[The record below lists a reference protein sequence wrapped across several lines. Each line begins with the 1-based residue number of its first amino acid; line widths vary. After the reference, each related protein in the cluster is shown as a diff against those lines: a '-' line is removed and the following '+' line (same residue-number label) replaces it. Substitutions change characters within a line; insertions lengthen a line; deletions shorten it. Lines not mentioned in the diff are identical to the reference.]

1 MPRMK
6 ITMQSSLLAD
16 MVSVCSMAISSK
28 PMKPIYE
35 CVYLEANS
43 DKSIP
48 LVTVVGKDS
57 GTAIRKVT
65 DKAEVMEDGQALI
78 PAKTLLNFLKLM
90 DGEVTLAVEGIT
102 ATLKSKG
109 KKVNITCL
117 PGAEY
122 EPGFTQIKQDQ
133 QNLVTMNGADWGT
146 LTNSVSHCISVDQ
159 GRLILT
165 GVSLKFNGEAG
176 TVEAC
181 GVDGYKVAICRKS
194 AETNDTFA
202 VVVPGVSAKLVEKVI
217 KDAENVDYCFG
228 SGVMIAEAYD
238 TAIEVSM
245 LQGSFVEYEKMLVKN
260 GSLRAKVNTSELLT
274 AVKLAQV
281 SASEGQKNLI
291 VLTFTS
297 DEALQVTARADKS
310 ASTTDVVCV
319 VDGELMNPDKTS
331 AGREIAFNAN
341 YISDCLKAASGFGDE
356 VTLLCNSPVSPMA
369 ILPVDRNDFYQLV
382 LPVRRG

>member
-1 MPRMK
+1 
-6 ITMQSSLLAD
+6 MQSSLLAD
-16 MVSVCSMAISSK
+16 MVSVCSMAISNK
-28 PMKPIYE
+28 PMKPVYE
-35 CVYLEANS
+35 CVYLETNS
-43 DKSIP
+43 EKSIP

-78 PAKTLLNFLKLM
+78 PAKTLLSFLKLM
-90 DGEVTLAVEGIT
+90 DGEVTLTVEGIT

-122 EPGFTQIKQDQ
+122 EPGFTEIPDAE
-133 QNLVTMNGADWGT
+133 LVTMNGADWGT
-146 LTNSVSHCISVDQ
+146 LTNSVSHCVAVDQ

-165 GVSLKFNGEAG
+165 GVSLKFNGETG

-194 AETNDTFA
+194 AETNSTFA

-217 KDAENVDYCFG
+217 KDAENVDYRFG

-245 LQGSFVEYEKMLVKN
+245 LQGSFVEYEKMLVRN
-260 GSLRAKVNTSELLT
+260 GSLRVKVNTNELLT

-281 SASEGQKNLI
+281 SASEVQKNLI
-291 VLTFTS
+291 VLSFTS
-297 DEALQVTARADKS
+297 DDTIQVTARADKS
-310 ASTTDVVCV
+310 ASIADVSCL

-356 VTLLCNSPVSPMA
+356 VTLICNSPVSPMA
-369 ILPVDRNDFYQLV
+369 IVPVDRNDFYQLV

>member
-28 PMKPIYE
+28 PMKPVYE

-65 DKAEVMEDGQALI
+65 DQAEVMEDGQALI

-90 DGEVTLAVEGIT
+90 DGEVALSVEGIT

-122 EPGFTQIKQDQ
+122 EPGFTEIPKAY
-133 QNLVTMNGADWGT
+133 LVTMNGADWGT
-146 LTNSVSHCISVDQ
+146 LVNSVSHCISVDQ

-165 GVSLKFNGEAG
+165 GVSLKFNGETG
-176 TVEAC
+176 VVEAC
-181 GVDGYKVAICRKS
+181 GVDGYKVAVCRKS
-194 AETNDTFA
+194 AETNDTFS

-217 KDAENVDYCFG
+217 KDAENVDYRFG

-245 LQGSFVEYEKMLVKN
+245 LQGSFVEYEKMLVRN

-297 DEALQVTARADKS
+297 DETMQVAARADKS
-310 ASTTDVVCV
+310 ASVTDISCL
-319 VDGELMNPDKTS
+319 VDGELLNPDKTS

-369 ILPVDRNDFYQLV
+369 IVPVDRSDFYQLV

>member
-1 MPRMK
+1 MK

-28 PMKPIYE
+28 PMKPVYE

-43 DKSIP
+43 EKSIP

-78 PAKTLLNFLKLM
+78 PAKTLLSFLKLM
-90 DGEVTLAVEGIT
+90 DGEVTLTVEGVS

-122 EPGFTQIKQDQ
+122 EPGFTEIPSPE
-133 QNLVTMNGADWGT
+133 LVTMNGADWGT

-165 GVSLKFNGEAG
+165 GVSLKFNGETG
-176 TVEAC
+176 IVEAC

-194 AETNDTFA
+194 AETNSAFA

-217 KDAENVDYCFG
+217 KDAENVDYRFG
-228 SGVMIAEAYD
+228 NGVMIAEAYD
-238 TAIEVSM
+238 TAIEVAM
-245 LQGSFVEYEKMLVKN
+245 LNGSFVEYEKMLVKN

-291 VLTFTS
+291 VLSFTS
-297 DEALQVTARADKS
+297 EDTMQVTARADKS
-310 ASTTDVVCV
+310 ASTADISCI
-319 VDGELMNPDKTS
+319 VDGELLNPDKTS

-369 ILPVDRNDFYQLV
+369 IVPVDRGDFYQLV

>member
-28 PMKPIYE
+28 PMKPVYE

-78 PAKTLLNFLKLM
+78 PAKTLLSFLKLM
-90 DGEVTLAVEGIT
+90 DGDVTLTVEGIN

-122 EPGFTQIKQDQ
+122 EPGFTEIPSPE
-133 QNLVTMNGADWGT
+133 LVTMNGADWGT

-165 GVSLKFNGEAG
+165 GVSLKFNGETG

-181 GVDGYKVAICRKS
+181 GVDGYKVAVCRKS
-194 AETNDTFA
+194 AETNSTFS
-202 VVVPGVSAKLVEKVI
+202 VVVPGVSAKQVEKVI
-217 KDAENVDYCFG
+217 KDAENVDYRFG

-238 TAIEVSM
+238 TAIEVAM
-245 LQGSFVEYEKMLVKN
+245 LNGSFVEYEKMLVRN
-260 GSLRAKVNTSELLT
+260 GSLRAKVNTAELLT

-297 DEALQVTARADKS
+297 DETMQVTARADKS
-310 ASTTDVVCV
+310 ASVTDISCI
-319 VDGELMNPDKTS
+319 VDGELLNPDKTS

-369 ILPVDRNDFYQLV
+369 IVPVDRSDFYQLV

>member
-1 MPRMK
+1 MK

-28 PMKPIYE
+28 PMKPVYE

-90 DGEVTLAVEGIT
+90 DGEVTLSVEGIT

-109 KKVNITCL
+109 KKANITCL

-122 EPGFTQIKQDQ
+122 EPGFTEIHKAY
-133 QNLVTMNGADWGT
+133 LVTMNGADWGT
-146 LTNSVSHCISVDQ
+146 ITNSVSHCIAVDQ

-165 GVSLKFNGEAG
+165 GVSLKFNGENGMA
-176 TVEAC
+176 EAC

-217 KDAENVDYCFG
+217 KDAENVDYRFG
-228 SGVMIAEAYD
+228 NGVMIAEAYD

-297 DEALQVTARADKS
+297 DETMQVAARADKS
-310 ASTTDVVCV
+310 ASVTDISCL
-319 VDGELMNPDKTS
+319 VDGELLNPDKTS

-356 VTLLCNSPVSPMA
+356 VTLICNSPVSPMA
-369 ILPVDRNDFYQLV
+369 IVPVDRSDFYQLV

>member
-28 PMKPIYE
+28 PMKPVYE

-78 PAKTLLNFLKLM
+78 PAKTLLSFLKLM
-90 DGEVTLAVEGIT
+90 DGDVTLTVEGVS
-102 ATLKSKG
+102 ATLKSNG

-122 EPGFTQIKQDQ
+122 EPGFTEIPSPE
-133 QNLVTMNGADWGT
+133 LVTMNGADWGT

-165 GVSLKFNGEAG
+165 GVSLKFDGETG
-176 TVEAC
+176 VVEAC

-194 AETNDTFA
+194 AETNDTFS

-217 KDAENVDYCFG
+217 KDAENVDYRFG
-228 SGVMIAEAYD
+228 NGVMIAEAYD
-238 TAIEVSM
+238 TAIEVAM
-245 LQGSFVEYEKMLVKN
+245 LNGSFVEYEKMLVKN
-260 GSLRAKVNTSELLT
+260 GSLRVKVNTSELLT

-297 DEALQVTARADKS
+297 DDTMQVTARADKS
-310 ASTTDVVCV
+310 ASIADISCLVY
-319 VDGELMNPDKTS
+319 GELLNPDKTS

-369 ILPVDRNDFYQLV
+369 IVPVDRSDFYQLV

>member
-1 MPRMK
+1 MK

-28 PMKPIYE
+28 PMKPVYE

-90 DGEVTLAVEGIT
+90 EGEVTLTVEGIT

-109 KKVNITCL
+109 KKANITCL

-122 EPGFTQIKQDQ
+122 EPGFTEIHKAY
-133 QNLVTMNGADWGT
+133 LVTMNGADWGT
-146 LTNSVSHCISVDQ
+146 LVNSVSHCISVDQ

-165 GVSLKFNGEAG
+165 GISLKFNGENGMA
-176 TVEAC
+176 EAC
-181 GVDGYKVAICRKS
+181 GVDGYKVAVCRKS
-194 AETNDTFA
+194 AETNDTFS

-217 KDAENVDYCFG
+217 KDAENVDYRFG

-245 LQGSFVEYEKMLVKN
+245 LQGSFVEYEKMLVKD
-260 GSLRAKVNTSELLT
+260 GSLRAKVNTAELLT

-297 DEALQVTARADKS
+297 DETMQVAARADKS
-310 ASTTDVVCV
+310 ASVTDISCV
-319 VDGELMNPDKTS
+319 VDGELLNADKTS

-369 ILPVDRNDFYQLV
+369 IVPVDRSDFYQLV